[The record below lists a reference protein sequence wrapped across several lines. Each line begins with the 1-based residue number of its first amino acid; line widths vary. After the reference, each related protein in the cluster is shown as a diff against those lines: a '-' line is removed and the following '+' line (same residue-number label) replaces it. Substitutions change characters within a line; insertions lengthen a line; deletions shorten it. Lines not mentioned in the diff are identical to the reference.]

1 MHSETC
7 AVCLQTTKE
16 QLGSILEAKRPE
28 LGSNVEALLLA
39 VKATNDFE
47 AEMAKRFGGGEE
59 LDGLEV
65 SWCQSDVAA

>member
-1 MHSETC
+1 M
-7 AVCLQTTKE
+7 
-16 QLGSILEAKRPE
+16 
-28 LGSNVEALLLA
+28 EALLLA

-65 SWCQSDVAA
+65 SLCNQTKLTSGTPQPFWQGKHCRPGWQLQVE